1 MATYFVFGNAPAIKD
16 LTGFSIKDE
25 LSDDIIK
32 VEDTE
37 DRSGHYILNING
49 HMVGAQ
55 CNNTDPITAIYGM
68 DGDVEGVR
76 LLTLLLEKWSE
87 ENSIDEKDI
96 ATTISDDE
104 MSIYLQYV

>member
-1 MATYFVFGNAPAIKD
+1 MATYFVFGNAPGIKD
-16 LTGFSIKDE
+16 LMGFSVKDE
-25 LSDDIIK
+25 ISDDIIRI
-32 VEDTE
+32 EDAE
-37 DRSGHYILNING
+37 NRSGHYIINLNG

-55 CNNTDPITAIYGM
+55 LNNSEIITAIYGL
-68 DGDVEGVR
+68 DGDNEGVR
-76 LLTLLLEKWSE
+76 LLILLLEKWSE

>member
-1 MATYFVFGNAPAIKD
+1 MATYFVFGNAPSIKE

-32 VEDTE
+32 VEDAE
-37 DRSGHYILNING
+37 DRAGHYILNLNG

-68 DGDVEGVR
+68 DGDVDGVR

-87 ENSIDEKDI
+87 ENSTDEKDI